1 MSSRS
6 PARAFWLTDGE
17 QNELHEQHEMG
28 EGMMQFTE
36 IVNMQDRLMMRRCGM
51 LCRSDWQT
59 WEADV
64 QNARIC
70 GLKGQRAGE
79 ANAWRKD

>member
-1 MSSRS
+1 
-6 PARAFWLTDGE
+6 
-17 QNELHEQHEMG
+17 
-28 EGMMQFTE
+28 MQFTE

-64 QNARIC
+64 QNARIF
-70 GLKGQRAGE
+70 GPKGQRAGE